1 MTVLL
6 DRAPDAEPL
15 PSPRRLGSRDMLRL
29 GAHGMRTRPLRAVLS
44 ALGIAIG
51 IAAMIAV
58 VSIPASSNKALA
70 DQIAALGP
78 NLLVAKPGRTF
89 FGEDAKLPRSAV
101 GMVHRIGPVTG
112 ASSTGT
118 VKATVRRNDQ
128 VNPDETSG
136 LAVFAARPDLL
147 GVLNGTIH
155 SGKFLDAA
163 SARFPAVVLGSVAAT
178 RLGIDRVDPAK
189 PPQVWIAGQWFTV
202 TGILNAMP
210 LAPEIERSVLVGW
223 EVAEER
229 LGFDGHPTTVY
240 TRAQDAQV
248 EDVRGVLAA
257 TVNPEHP
264 NEVEVSLPS
273 EALAAQ
279 ELVDQSYSALFLALG
294 GVALL
299 VGGVGVANTMV
310 ISVLERR
317 REIGLRRALGATRR
331 QIRGQFLAESV
342 LLSGLGGIVGVVI
355 GVGVTAGY
363 ALSQNWPA
371 VLPPLALVGGVG
383 ISALVGAIAGAYP
396 AMRAARLTPTSALA

>member
-1 MTVLL
+1 MTALL
-6 DRAPDAEPL
+6 DRPPEADPL
-15 PSPRRLGSRDMLRL
+15 PSPRRLGSKDILRL
-29 GAHGMRTRPLRAVLS
+29 GAHGMLTRPLRAVLS

-51 IAAMIAV
+51 VAAMIAV

-78 NLLVAKPGRTF
+78 NLLVAKPGQTL
-89 FGEDAKLPRSAV
+89 FGDPAKLPESSV
-101 GMVHRIGPVTG
+101 GMARRIGPVTG
-112 ASSTGT
+112 ASATGNI
-118 VKATVRRNDQ
+118 KATVRRNDQ
-128 VNPDETSG
+128 IPSDETSG
-136 LAVFAARPDLL
+136 LAVLAAKPDLI
-147 GVLNGTIH
+147 GVLNGTMH
-155 SGKFLDAA
+155 SGKFIDAA
-163 SARFPAVVLGSVAAT
+163 SAKFPAVVLGSVAAT
-178 RLGIDRVDPAK
+178 RLGIDHLDPAA

-202 TGILNAMP
+202 VGILNAMP

-223 EVAEER
+223 DVAKDK
-229 LGFDGHPTTVY
+229 LGFDGHPTTLY

-248 EDVRGVLAA
+248 ENVRSVLAA
-257 TVNPEHP
+257 TVNPERP
-264 NEVEVSLPS
+264 NEVQVSLPS
-273 EALAAQ
+273 DALAAQ
-279 ELVDQSYSALFLALG
+279 KLVDESYSALFLALG

-355 GVGVTAGY
+355 GIGVTAGY

-371 VLPPLALVGGVG
+371 VLPPLALIGGVG
-383 ISALVGAIAGAYP
+383 ISAVVGAIAGAYP
-396 AMRAARLTPTSALA
+396 AMRAARLPPTSALA